1 MYNNNPAIAKKLLSQ
16 YDEDSAEWDYNK
28 AMFLYMTAGVTME
41 SKSALRKAFKSN
53 RFVPLILLGNV
64 NIPQNSNYITPGEPD
79 EANSYARL
87 SGSLWSRNRG
97 AVVWLVTEIR
107 GIHEG
112 LGEDTWKIIW
122 PVIAQ

>member
-16 YDEDSAEWDYNK
+16 YDEDNAEWDYNR
-28 AMFLYMTAGVTME
+28 ALLLYMTAGVTME

-53 RFVPLILLGNV
+53 RFVPLLLLGNV

-97 AVVWLVTEIR
+97 TVEWLVTEFEEYMKGWEKTPEKLFGR
-107 GIHEG
+107 
-112 LGEDTWKIIW
+112 
-122 PVIAQ
+122 